1 MNLNAELQEKFM
13 NDCLSMLTQYESILQ
28 KSERLSPNEL
38 NELFRIVHCI
48 KGNAAALGFSELAQF
63 AHRFENL
70 ISESRSEIS
79 ILQNKPLL
87 LQFGYKI
94 KYFISFIALNKAA

>member
-1 MNLNAELQEKFM
+1 MNLNTELQEKFM
-13 NDCLSMLTQYESILQ
+13 CDSLSMLSKYETILQ
-28 KSERLSPNEL
+28 NSDQLSVDEF

-70 ISESRSEIS
+70 ISHNRGEIS
-79 ILQNKPLL
+79 ILNNKPLL

-94 KYFISFIALNKAA
+94 RYFINFTTLNKVA